1 MNRRFKKI
9 SLFILLIL
17 SLSGLLA
24 VSVLV
29 DRPVEIKDQNFE
41 LAIRQKLDY
50 HGKPLYRSQLLGFVE
65 LDLSNNGIY
74 RIDGIEYFRNLEI
87 LNLRH
92 NNLSDVSPLRTL
104 TNLRI
109 LDIGYNRIINLEDAN
124 FNQLNNLQLQ
134 ELNLD
139 YNVVYSH
146 DHGTVRLSDVNLL
159 SQHTSLKYLSL
170 EHNHIADLSPLGELI
185 LLEELNLKKNQL
197 ERLDGIESL
206 ENLIELNLREN
217 RLIDISSIHN
227 LVELRYL
234 NLHTN
239 DSIEDISAL
248 SNLINLETLI
258 MRHVPIGNQIDV
270 LAGMTQL
277 LRLNIRNCSV
287 SDFTVLFDLMA
298 SGALQDQPEIDR
310 FAYLDIHENEIP
322 NDPYHLRGFR
332 PYWDNIQV
340 KYPFELNDSILPT
353 PEYSVADGFYQSP
366 FILEL
371 STHLEDVSIH
381 YTMDGSIPSLE
392 SPMYHSPL
400 LIGEENIDGDGNLA
414 ATVIRARLFEND
426 GYDASPTITLTFFV
440 GENSADLFSLPIVSL
455 VTNPD
460 YFFDAEIGIYHRNNF
475 RQRGKKW
482 ERPIHITYY
491 DTDSDNVLSQGALV
505 RIHGS
510 ATRVLAQ
517 KSLRFYAED
526 NYDINEHFHYEFFPG
541 YLSRGTDEIMEK
553 FSTLI
558 FRNSGNDY
566 STSFFKDAMIQS
578 LISHTSQDI
587 QAYRPVNVF
596 LNGRYWGIYNIR
608 ERLDEF
614 YIENHYDIEANQVTI
629 YTVDAR
635 EDFYGQPISGNEF
648 LQLIDLVKNS
658 ETMDDE
664 FYKFIK
670 TQIDVS
676 NFIDNQIIYIYAA
689 NGDWLGNNVRFWRK
703 NVDEK
708 QTNAPIGH
716 DGRWRWMVIDMDLA
730 FRQVEQNLLEAATSE
745 HEGAVLLNALVENP
759 VFLEKFINR
768 FADHLNT
775 SFLESRVMEVID
787 QMAINLEPD
796 MPFHIARWKTMDNS
810 LDQWRENI
818 NGMREFALLRP
829 DFVRQHIIG
838 EFDLSG
844 TSEITLQVNTDYG
857 YIRINTIDILE
868 DTPGVYDPSIW
879 TGVYFQ
885 DVPITITAVPK
896 PGYSFSHWE
905 GVDHDLIFANDI
917 TFLPEENMNIKA
929 IFATEPQN

>member
-400 LIGEENIDGDGNLA
+400 LIGEENIDGDVNLA

-460 YFFDAEIGIYHRNNF
+460 YFFDPEIGIYYQDNYRE
-475 RQRGKKW
+475 RGKKW
-482 ERPIHITYY
+482 ERPIHLTLY
-491 DTDSDNVLSQGALV
+491 DYDEVISQGALV
-505 RIHGS
+505 RIHGGIS
-510 ATRVLAQ
+510 RGAAQ
-517 KSLRFYAED
+517 KPLRFYAEN
-526 NYDINEHFHYEFFPG
+526 NYAINEYFRYPIFPDYYATG
-541 YLSRGTDEIMEK
+541 LLAPLER
-553 FSTLI
+553 FSTFI
-558 FRNSGNDY
+558 FRNSGNDV
-566 STSFFKDAMIQS
+566 SGTFFRDG
-578 LISHTSQDI
+578 LIHKLMSHTSQDI
-587 QAYRPVNVF
+587 QAYRPVNVY
-596 LNGRYWGIYNIR
+596 LNGEYWGIYNIR

-614 YIENHYDIEANQVTI
+614 YIENHYGLLPDQITI
-629 YTVDAR
+629 YSVDAN
-635 EDFYGQPISGNEF
+635 EDFYGQSRDDNEF
-648 LQLIDLVKNS
+648 LQLIDLVKTNDIND
-658 ETMDDE
+658 EE
-664 FYKFIK
+664 FYEFLL
-670 TQIDVS
+670 TQIDVD
-676 NFIDNQIIYIYAA
+676 NFIDNQIIYIYSA
-689 NGDWLGNNVRFWRK
+689 NGDWLWNNVRFWRK
-703 NVDEK
+703 NVEEIIP
-708 QTNAPIGH
+708 NAPYWY
-716 DGRWRWMVIDMDLA
+716 DGRWRWMVHDMDKG
-730 FRQVEQNLLEAATSE
+730 FHRVDSNLLRLAISD
-745 HEGAVLLNALVENP
+745 HEGAVLMNALVENP
-759 VFLEKFINR
+759 TFLEKFINR

-775 SFLESRVMEVID
+775 SFQESRVIELID
-787 QMAINLEPD
+787 QMASYIEPD

-810 LDQWRENI
+810 IAQWHENVI
-818 NGMREFALLRP
+818 VMREFALLRP